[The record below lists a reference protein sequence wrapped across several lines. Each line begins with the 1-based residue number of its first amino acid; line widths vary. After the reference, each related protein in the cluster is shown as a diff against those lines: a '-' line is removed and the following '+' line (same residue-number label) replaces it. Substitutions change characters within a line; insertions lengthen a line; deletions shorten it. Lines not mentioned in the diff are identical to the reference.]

1 MECVCVAN
9 GNCMYL
15 YMLMLCWWKL
25 EFQEAFHLCLNG
37 EVIIDAAHSRLVILL
52 WFVNRMIVIDES
64 VC

>member
-37 EVIIDAAHSRLVILL
+37 EVIIDAAHSR
-52 WFVNRMIVIDES
+52 
-64 VC
+64 